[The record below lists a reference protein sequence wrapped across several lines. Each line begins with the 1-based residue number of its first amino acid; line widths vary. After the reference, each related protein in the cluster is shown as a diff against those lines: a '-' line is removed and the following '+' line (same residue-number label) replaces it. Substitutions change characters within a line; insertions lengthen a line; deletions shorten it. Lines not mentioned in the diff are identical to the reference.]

1 MGQRTRIL
9 TQIAGFRGWK
19 VAETR
24 WENEAGQTIEPFAD
38 YVPADAILVLVVAR
52 RWAAR
57 CPKCLAICSG
67 SPHENCKTRQWADL
81 PWAGHRPPTGRIEAL
96 NNNWGTLVRRAR
108 GYRDHEYLLAK
119 LRFITANPVAND
131 EGIPRFLALG
141 LPPPV
146 PAVVLQ
152 AA

>member
-81 PWAGHRPPTGRIEAL
+81 PWAGHRPPSRRISHPQIPLNRRLRSTVTDSLDSHEYSPRISPKSL
-96 NNNWGTLVRRAR
+96 NN
-108 GYRDHEYLLAK
+108 
-119 LRFITANPVAND
+119 
-131 EGIPRFLALG
+131 IPRSM
-141 LPPPV
+141 
-146 PAVVLQ
+146 
-152 AA
+152 